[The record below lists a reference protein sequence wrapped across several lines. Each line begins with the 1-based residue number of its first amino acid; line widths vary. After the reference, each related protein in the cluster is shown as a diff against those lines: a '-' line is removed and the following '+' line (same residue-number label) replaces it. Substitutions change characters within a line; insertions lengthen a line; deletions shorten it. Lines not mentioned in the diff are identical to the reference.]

1 MKGLSMTELVAAPLL
16 AAARAQ
22 EELSRTT
29 VDYIRSFSKEGR
41 MDSFSM
47 EIGGD
52 GGKLS
57 LSVPLLALASIPA
70 MAVDEVLIDF
80 QMEVSS
86 SQKSTED
93 GTVEMEGKVSS
104 SASNTRSSNQ
114 SAKYQIH
121 VAARKEEKSEAMSR
135 ILDPMAEN
143 LQLTRKTTT
152 KQEVIEIEEKTS
164 VDNNSSDGAGPGAAS
179 CDTDSNE
186 EQQ

>member
-52 GGKLS
+52 GGELS
-57 LSVPLLALASIPA
+57 LSVPLLALAPIPA

-86 SQKSTED
+86 SQKSTEN
-93 GTVEMEGKVSS
+93 GTVEMEGKVSF

-121 VAARKEEKSEAMSR
+121 VAARKEEKSEALSR
-135 ILDPMAEN
+135 ILDLMAES

-152 KQEVIEIEEKTS
+152 KQEVIEIEEET
-164 VDNNSSDGAGPGAAS
+164 SSDDAGIAGPGTDAAS
-179 CDTDSNE
+179 SNTDGGE

>member
-1 MKGLSMTELVAAPLL
+1 MTELVAAPLL
-16 AAARAQ
+16 AAAKAQ
-22 EELSRTT
+22 EELSKTT
-29 VDYIRSFSKEGR
+29 VDYIRSFTKEGR
-41 MDSFSM
+41 MDSFSVDL
-47 EIGGD
+47 EGAD
-52 GGKLS
+52 GGMS
-57 LSVPLLALASIPA
+57 LSVPLLALAPIPA

-86 SQKSTED
+86 AQKNSED
-93 GTVEMEGKVSS
+93 GSVEIEGQVSS

-121 VAARKEEKSEAMSR
+121 VAARKEEKSEALSR
-135 ILDPMAEN
+135 ILDLMAEN

-152 KQEVIEIEEKTS
+152 RQEVIEIEEETS

-179 CDTDSNE
+179 SDTDSSE